1 MSIGVYSPA
10 GGIPYYYI
18 RYTKGAIYIQA
29 WASALLVQLDWAM
42 RRPSDVGRVT
52 VWTPTLFSYI
62 INSILIFLY
71 VGSTYIK
78 NMRMAKKTKL
88 ILSFI
93 GGIIVG
99 FFLTCLVIGRYN
111 HILTDEE
118 YNQYKLVTTKDNLIE
133 AYRGYYI
140 NSMNVFRQIQ
150 NTVGLDRLVDVN
162 TLNILN
168 TDVNLIQ
175 MEEKHH
181 KEGAS
186 DNYSIN
192 SSN

>member
-1 MSIGVYSPA
+1 
-10 GGIPYYYI
+10 
-18 RYTKGAIYIQA
+18 
-29 WASALLVQLDWAM
+29 
-42 RRPSDVGRVT
+42 
-52 VWTPTLFSYI
+52 
-62 INSILIFLY
+62 
-71 VGSTYIK
+71 
-78 NMRMAKKTKL
+78 MRMAKKTKL
-88 ILSFI
+88 ILSFTFI

-140 NSMNVFRQIQ
+140 NSINVFKQIQ